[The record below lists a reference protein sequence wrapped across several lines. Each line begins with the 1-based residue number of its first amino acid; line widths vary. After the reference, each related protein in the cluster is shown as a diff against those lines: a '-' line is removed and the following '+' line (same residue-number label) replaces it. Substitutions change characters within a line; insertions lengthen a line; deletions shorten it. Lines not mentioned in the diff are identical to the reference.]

1 VTYYLTK
8 QNDASLTSDGKDI
21 GIDLGISSNLTLSND
36 IAIDFE
42 IHKTQR
48 LERLRRKFART
59 EKGSKN
65 RDRIRLVLRKEY
77 ERLSNRR
84 KDDQNNVLVFLR
96 IYSRVVFQDDCIK
109 GWGNVF
115 GKQVHSS
122 GTGRLKSKL
131 RNSFK
136 TLIVILG
143 FEPTSQECFVCSNLC
158 KLSLLDRII
167 KCECGRQCY

>member
-1 VTYYLTK
+1 M
-8 QNDASLTSDGKDI
+8 
-21 GIDLGISSNLTLSND
+21 
-36 IAIDFE
+36 
-42 IHKTQR
+42 
-48 LERLRRKFART
+48 
-59 EKGSKN
+59 
-65 RDRIRLVLRKEY
+65 
-77 ERLSNRR
+77 
-84 KDDQNNVLVFLR
+84 LVFLR

-167 KCECGRQCY
+167 KCECGRQCYQDTNSALVALRKGLGLSFEQPVGLDWSELTTLKKEASAHILESNSYIHVSYLL

>member
-1 VTYYLTK
+1 MHVTYYLTK

-21 GIDLGISSNLTLSND
+21 GIDLGISSNLTLSNG

-109 GWGNVF
+109 GWATLLANRF
-115 GKQVHSS
+115 TPQEQV
-122 GTGRLKSKL
+122 G
-131 RNSFK
+131 
-136 TLIVILG
+136 
-143 FEPTSQECFVCSNLC
+143 
-158 KLSLLDRII
+158 
-167 KCECGRQCY
+167 